1 MRKEKERRT
10 GKYRLGRISILE
22 EKMEELV
29 TEIRKLKEI
38 MESNEK
44 SILLRDK
51 DTILNAEGRSVISNR
66 SSSRKCSVDTKISE
80 ATVSAK
86 KVGKLKK

>member
-1 MRKEKERRT
+1 M
-10 GKYRLGRISILE
+10 LE

-38 MESNEK
+38 MESNEIMR

-66 SSSRKCSVDTKISE
+66 SSSRKCSVDTNISE
-80 ATVSAK
+80 ARISAK